1 LLVECARLARL
12 VNSAMV
18 GLAVV
23 VAGVIVYGVGGSAP
37 DPAALALGFAA
48 ATAIAASSMILN
60 DIMDV
65 DIDRVNAPWR
75 PLVKGTISPRLAWA
89 CFAATTLAGLAA
101 AAATGAST
109 LLVAA
114 SAWALGVVY
123 DLWGKRSGF
132 PGNIMVA
139 LATSMPFLY
148 AMALVGCFC
157 GDVLV
162 FWAIVFLTVLAREIA
177 KDIADVEGDRLAGAR
192 TLPVAAGPRRAAAAA
207 AALYLAAVALSPL
220 PIVYGGVN
228 AVAYA
233 LPVAIVDA
241 ILVYESLRLL
251 RDHSRESV
259 LRHKRNVLLA
269 MLLGLLAFL
278 AGALA

>member
-1 LLVECARLARL
+1 LLGECARLARL

-23 VAGVIVYGVGGSAP
+23 VAAVIVYGVMGAPP
-37 DPAALALGFAA
+37 DPLALALAFAT
-48 ATAIAASSMILN
+48 ATAIAASAMILN
-60 DIMDV
+60 DIVDV
-65 DIDRVNAPWR
+65 EIDRVNAPWR
-75 PLVKGTISPRLAWA
+75 PLVKGTISARTAWA
-89 CFAATTLAGLAA
+89 CFAAATLAGLAA
-101 AAATGAST
+101 AAATGVET
-109 LLVAA
+109 LALAA
-114 SAWALGVVY
+114 AAWALGVVY
-123 DLWGKRSGF
+123 DLWGKRSGL

-139 LATSMPFLY
+139 FATSMPFLY
-148 AMALVGCFC
+148 AMALAGCFC

-177 KDIADVEGDRLAGAR
+177 KDIADVEGDKLAGAR
-192 TLPVAAGPRRAAAAA
+192 TLPVVAGPRRAAATA

-220 PIVYGGVN
+220 PLVYGGVN
-228 AVAYA
+228 PLAYS
-233 LPVAIVDA
+233 LPVAVVDA
-241 ILVYESLRLL
+241 ILAYEAVRLL
-251 RDHSRESV
+251 RDHSKEAV